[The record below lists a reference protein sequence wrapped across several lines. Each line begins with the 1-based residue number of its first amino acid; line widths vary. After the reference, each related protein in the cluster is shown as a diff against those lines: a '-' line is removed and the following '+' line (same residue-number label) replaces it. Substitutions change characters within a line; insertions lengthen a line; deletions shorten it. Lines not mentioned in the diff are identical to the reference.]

1 MHSEDFRKQT
11 YTFELAKILFFDI
24 MFFQRSYSMTTNT
37 ILSRNDYS
45 EKFKRNIITMFL
57 RGRNGRRL
65 RDKYHIPKSTFYYW
79 VEEYKKIYSQ
89 DGLIITK
96 HDYKKLEWENARMK
110 KQLEA
115 YQITGCSPQ
124 STDKDKLI
132 AIDKYRMLYPIKY
145 LCTVLNINRTKFYR
159 YITHKETQTEKRI
172 KKITCKIKE
181 IARNNPCYGSKRIC
195 HELKRQGFITSYKT
209 VSRLMRENGIQAII
223 GQTPSRQQNKDTLND
238 NVLKWQKKYALSA
251 PDIAWLSDVTEIKLL
266 GIKFYIC
273 SIEDIYSRYIIS
285 YTISSINDSALVA
298 NTFID
303 AYAKRNPP
311 YGLIFHSDNGA
322 SFTAT
327 AIRVLLKSYG
337 IRQSF
342 SKVATPQDNGHI
354 ESFFA
359 TLKKEELYRKTY
371 HSPEEF
377 FLSVKDYIEYY
388 NTSRLH
394 SRLGYKTPKEVLNE
408 YGERHNQEPF

>member
-1 MHSEDFRKQT
+1 MEAIQKKS
-11 YTFELAKILFFDI
+11 YTDV
-24 MFFQRSYSMTTNT
+24 
-37 ILSRNDYS
+37 
-45 EKFKRNIITMFL
+45 FKRNLVQMYL

-65 RDKYHIPKSTFYYW
+65 REKYHISKSTFYYW
-79 VEEYKKIYSQ
+79 VEEYKKVYSEN
-89 DGLIITK
+89 GFMITK
-96 HDYKKLEWENARMK
+96 NDYKKLEWKNARMQ

-115 YQITGCSPQ
+115 YRITGCSPQ
-124 STDKDKLI
+124 STDEDKLV
-132 AIDKYRMLYPIKY
+132 AVDKYRSSYPIKY
-145 LCTVLNINRTKFYR
+145 LCDVLNINRSKFYR

-195 HELKRQGFITSYKT
+195 HELKRQEFITSYKT

-251 PDIAWLSDVTEIKLL
+251 PDIAWLSDVTEIKLFD
-266 GIKFYIC
+266 IKFYIC

-285 YTISSINDSALVA
+285 YTISPTNDSAFVA

-303 AYAKRNPP
+303 AYTKRNPP

-322 SFTAT
+322 NFTAT
-327 AIRVLLKSYG
+327 AIRALLKSYG

-342 SKVATPQDNGHI
+342 SRVATPQDNGHM

-371 HSPEEF
+371 RSPEEF
-377 FLSVKDYIEYY
+377 FQSVKDYIEYY
-388 NTSRLH
+388 NNSRLH
-394 SRLGYKTPKEVLNE
+394 SRLGYKTPKEVLDAYDE
-408 YGERHNQEPF
+408 KHNIEPF

>member
-1 MHSEDFRKQT
+1 
-11 YTFELAKILFFDI
+11 
-24 MFFQRSYSMTTNT
+24 MTTNT

-45 EKFKRNIITMFL
+45 EKFKKNIITMFL
-57 RGRNGRRL
+57 RGQNGRRL

-110 KQLEA
+110 KQLEV
-115 YQITGCSPQ
+115 YRITGCSPQ
-124 STDKDKLI
+124 STDEDKLV
-132 AIDKYRMLYPIKY
+132 AVDKYRSSYPIKY
-145 LCTVLNINRTKFYR
+145 LCEVLNINRTKFYR
-159 YITHKETQTEKRI
+159 YKAHKETQTEKRI
-172 KKITCKIKE
+172 KKLTCKIKE
-181 IARNNPCYGSKRIC
+181 IAANNPCYGSKRIC

-209 VSRLMRENGIQAII
+209 VSRLMRENGIQAIF
-223 GQTPSRQQNKDTLND
+223 GQAPSRQQNKDTLND

-251 PDIAWLSDVTEIKLL
+251 PDIAWLSDVTEIKLF

-285 YTISSINDSALVA
+285 YTISPTNDSALVA
-298 NTFID
+298 NTFMD

-322 SFTAT
+322 NFTAT
-327 AIRVLLKSYG
+327 AIRALLKSYG

-342 SKVATPQDNGHI
+342 SKVATPQDNGHM

-371 HSPEEF
+371 FSPEEF
-377 FLSVKDYIEYY
+377 FQSIKEYIEYY
-388 NTSRLH
+388 NNSRLH
-394 SRLGYKTPKEVLNE
+394 SRLNYRTPKEVLDE
-408 YGERHNQEPF
+408 YDENHNSLPF

>member
-1 MHSEDFRKQT
+1 MQ
-11 YTFELAKILFFDI
+11 
-24 MFFQRSYSMTTNT
+24 
-37 ILSRNDYS
+37 
-45 EKFKRNIITMFL
+45 
-57 RGRNGRRL
+57 
-65 RDKYHIPKSTFYYW
+65 
-79 VEEYKKIYSQ
+79 
-89 DGLIITK
+89 
-96 HDYKKLEWENARMK
+96 

-115 YQITGCSPQ
+115 YRITGCSPQ
-124 STDKDKLI
+124 STDKDKLV
-132 AIDKYRMLYPIKY
+132 AVDKYRSSYPIKY
-145 LCTVLNINRTKFYR
+145 LCDVLNINRSKFYR

-181 IARNNPCYGSKRIC
+181 IAHKNPCYGSKRIC

-238 NVLKWQKKYALSA
+238 NFLKWQKKYALSA

-303 AYAKRNPP
+303 DYTKRNPP

-322 SFTAT
+322 NFTAT
-327 AIRVLLKSYG
+327 AIRTLLKSYG

-342 SKVATPQDNGHI
+342 SRIATPQDNGHM

-371 HSPEEF
+371 YSPEDF
-377 FLSVKDYIEYY
+377 FQSVKEYIEYY
-388 NTSRLH
+388 NNSRLH
-394 SRLGYKTPKEVLNE
+394 SRLNYRTPKEVLDE
-408 YGERHNQEPF
+408 YDERHNEEPF